1 MITDTA
7 PRGDLRTFS
16 RNAHRVAVPTC
27 HDVCPKSRYV
37 HRVKRPLS
45 LSIVVLLQWI
55 AALVGIFV
63 GILIM
68 LSAFAV
74 NTADVRSAIDAALAQ
89 EGVTG
94 VSSRV
99 LVLGIVAS
107 GLIAVGVSVVRA
119 VIARSLGRG
128 RNWARLLLTVLG
140 VLNLLSGVL
149 ALFGDRWQTGATTVV
164 IEVAILW
171 LMWNSASSAF
181 FRAAKAST

>member
-1 MITDTA
+1 M
-7 PRGDLRTFS
+7 
-16 RNAHRVAVPTC
+16 
-27 HDVCPKSRYV
+27 
-37 HRVKRPLS
+37 KRPLS